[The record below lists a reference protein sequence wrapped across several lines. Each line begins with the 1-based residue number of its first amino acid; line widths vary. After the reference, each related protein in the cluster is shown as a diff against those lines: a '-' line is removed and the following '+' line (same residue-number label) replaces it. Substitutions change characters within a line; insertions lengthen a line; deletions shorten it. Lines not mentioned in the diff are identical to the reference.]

1 MDVECVRQFIYL
13 MPLLFQNNWLVM
25 SLSLVLLICSSKES
39 CFYFVDAGGME
50 QIVNLLCWKTPKST
64 ATTLLLLGI
73 LENATRH
80 GVGCEAFLGWWP
92 RSDKDS
98 IPTGSSDGYC
108 SLLKLLLEKERHDI
122 ASRATY
128 LLQRLRFYEILSRYE
143 V

>member
-1 MDVECVRQFIYL
+1 
-13 MPLLFQNNWLVM
+13 MPFLFQNNWLVM

-50 QIVNLLCWKTPKST
+50 QIVNLLCWTTPKST

-73 LENATRH
+73 VENATQH
-80 GVGCEAFLGWWP
+80 GFGCEAFLGWWP
-92 RSDKDS
+92 RSDQNCIS
-98 IPTGSSDGYC
+98 TGSSDGYC
-108 SLLKLLLEKERHDI
+108 SLLKLLLEKQRHDI

-128 LLQRLRFYEILSRYE
+128 VLQRLRFYEILSRYE